1 MKEIFL
7 KFIICMVVIGVAGGF
22 LFYMAKNDYRERQPA
37 TPEQLTAIAQDIP
50 CAADAFRQALQAD
63 AYGYRTEVLSI
74 RNARKLAED
83 CSERERQMEEKNARE
98 NEMNKVRKMQFEAL
112 KNKGAH

>member
-37 TPEQLTAIAQDIP
+37 TPEQLTAMHKTFPAPQTHSTSPSSGCLWVSD
-50 CAADAFRQALQAD
+50 
-63 AYGYRTEVLSI
+63 
-74 RNARKLAED
+74 
-83 CSERERQMEEKNARE
+83 
-98 NEMNKVRKMQFEAL
+98 
-112 KNKGAH
+112 